1 MWESVSG
8 RRSIWCRASLSLVLL
23 KSSRPIILL
32 FVWHCC
38 SCWLNDWKQQ
48 GSSLTGLSL
57 CYNWWGS
64 VINAVELDKLCG
76 TWSPEVKAATLT
88 SQKAGQTLS
97 LGWARL
103 DSLAP
108 IYVMIQDASF
118 LMKSLQMIFSFAL
131 LLSLWHLFKA
141 TLRLL

>member
-1 MWESVSG
+1 M
-8 RRSIWCRASLSLVLL
+8 
-23 KSSRPIILL
+23 
-32 FVWHCC
+32 
-38 SCWLNDWKQQ
+38 
-48 GSSLTGLSL
+48 
-57 CYNWWGS
+57 
-64 VINAVELDKLCG
+64 ELDKLCG

-118 LMKSLQMIFSFAL
+118 FNEVCADDFLVCAAL
-131 LLSLWHLFKA
+131 VLVALV
-141 TLRLL
+141 

>member
-1 MWESVSG
+1 M
-8 RRSIWCRASLSLVLL
+8 
-23 KSSRPIILL
+23 
-32 FVWHCC
+32 
-38 SCWLNDWKQQ
+38 
-48 GSSLTGLSL
+48 
-57 CYNWWGS
+57 
-64 VINAVELDKLCG
+64 ELDKLCG

-118 LMKSLQMIFSFAL
+118 FNEVCADDFLICAAL
-131 LLSLWHLFKA
+131 VLVALV
-141 TLRLL
+141 